1 MSATVT
7 GLSVGTPYT
16 FYVAMSQTRGW
27 GPRSQGLAVTTTAT
41 CASPTDQSECTGIA
55 MGAPLVSPLNC
66 VAMLLEVP
74 SGGPCF
80 SSGREVVVQM
90 RVQGQPWADVRR
102 DVRSSTQQPPPNTLP
117 TLHGCVWLTS
127 RHHAVCTGTVI
138 IGDLDPFQACQFRL
152 VLRRVGQ
159 PDWVGQSTPSLVTED
174 GNSTISAAPLVVP
187 LWRDGAGSAFALS
200 WGRARGLC
208 RGQSRF
214 ELQAAAGAEVSLS
227 PAEQTWTT
235 IADDFEAGAAEA
247 ECPQCCLD
255 PSGCIFRVRP
265 LDVRGWSRPGS
276 ASAAAFPASP
286 PAEGGGILPGLL
298 RLLLLLVLLSPVAVV
313 VRVVARSHSAGRS
326 INLPEIV
333 EELREQARAV
343 PSAVH
348 DVGCDLRENA
358 LWLSR
363 AWLSAVGVDGILYDR
378 AAVMDCADDEDA
390 TDVGMDDFAPM
401 AATMPKTLLDNKGR
415 AQSVVEPRGRVGSP
429 EAEGGAL
436 VGTPT
441 VLMRL

>member
-1 MSATVT
+1 M
-7 GLSVGTPYT
+7 
-16 FYVAMSQTRGW
+16 
-27 GPRSQGLAVTTTAT
+27 
-41 CASPTDQSECTGIA
+41 
-55 MGAPLVSPLNC
+55 
-66 VAMLLEVP
+66 
-74 SGGPCF
+74 
-80 SSGREVVVQM
+80 
-90 RVQGQPWADVRR
+90 
-102 DVRSSTQQPPPNTLP
+102 
-117 TLHGCVWLTS
+117 
-127 RHHAVCTGTVI
+127 
-138 IGDLDPFQACQFRL
+138 
-152 VLRRVGQ
+152 GQ

-174 GNSTISAAPLVVP
+174 GNSTITAAPLVVP
-187 LWRDGAGSAFALS
+187 LWRDGGGSAFALS

-208 RGQSRF
+208 RGHSRF
-214 ELQAAAGAEVSLS
+214 ELQAAAGAETSLS

-235 IADDFEAGAAEA
+235 IAGDLETDAAQAGCPPCCAEPA
-247 ECPQCCLD
+247 
-255 PSGCIFRVRP
+255 GCIFRVRP

-313 VRVVARSHSAGRS
+313 ARLVARTHSAGRS

-333 EELREQARAV
+333 EELREQTRAM
-343 PSAVH
+343 PAAVH

-378 AAVMDCADDEDA
+378 AAVVDCADDEDA

-401 AATMPKTLLDNKGR
+401 AATMPKTLVDKER
-415 AQSVVEPRGRVGSP
+415 AQSVVEPRSRGGAP
-429 EAEGGAL
+429 EAEEDCAR
-436 VGTPT
+436 VGTPA

>member
-1 MSATVT
+1 M
-7 GLSVGTPYT
+7 
-16 FYVAMSQTRGW
+16 
-27 GPRSQGLAVTTTAT
+27 
-41 CASPTDQSECTGIA
+41 
-55 MGAPLVSPLNC
+55 
-66 VAMLLEVP
+66 
-74 SGGPCF
+74 
-80 SSGREVVVQM
+80 
-90 RVQGQPWADVRR
+90 
-102 DVRSSTQQPPPNTLP
+102 
-117 TLHGCVWLTS
+117 
-127 RHHAVCTGTVI
+127 
-138 IGDLDPFQACQFRL
+138 
-152 VLRRVGQ
+152 
-159 PDWVGQSTPSLVTED
+159 TED
-174 GNSTISAAPLVVP
+174 GNSTITAAPLVVP

-235 IADDFEAGAAEA
+235 IADDFEGGAAEA

-313 VRVVARSHSAGRS
+313 ARVVARTHSAGRS

-333 EELREQARAV
+333 EELREQTRAM
-343 PSAVH
+343 PAAVH

-378 AAVMDCADDEDA
+378 AAVVDCADDEDA

-401 AATMPKTLLDNKGR
+401 AATMPKTLVDKER
-415 AQSVVEPRGRVGSP
+415 AQSVVEPRSRGGAP
-429 EAEGGAL
+429 EAEEDCAR
-436 VGTPT
+436 VGTPA